1 MDDENIIIAAALIA
15 LEDRRVLSLKD
26 LSIKTYTI
34 SRNIGMKNFSPANF
48 ENIFIPLAIPT
59 LAKSNLINTVNGGS
73 HVTQDGSYDVDMNTV
88 CRLTEN
94 TARNLKNLRRGS
106 KIKVKDVNQKE
117 IFKNLDTI
125 INGHIDE
132 ISD

>member
-1 MDDENIIIAAALIA
+1 MDDENIIIASALIA
-15 LEDRRVLSLKD
+15 LEERRVLSLKD

-73 HVTQDGSYDVDMNTV
+73 HVTQNGSYEVDMNTV

-106 KIKVKDVNQKE
+106 KVKVKDVNQKE